1 MPDKKPKTLY
11 LLLDV
16 SCANEF
22 LDCRPN
28 YAVIEVDLDL
38 VDRLLAQ
45 LARVKRYKKEE
56 DPDIYEFRSW
66 DLSPTWFHSLT
77 NEWSEMDH
85 TDLLTGEKDAILL
98 VQNSQP
104 VLLDAMP
111 GFDENHEVSLLCE
124 QMPDLNPR

>member
-1 MPDKKPKTLY
+1 
-11 LLLDV
+11 
-16 SCANEF
+16 
-22 LDCRPN
+22 
-28 YAVIEVDLDL
+28 
-38 VDRLLAQ
+38 
-45 LARVKRYKKEE
+45 
-56 DPDIYEFRSW
+56 
-66 DLSPTWFHSLT
+66 
-77 NEWSEMDH
+77 MDH